1 MSSPKFMV
9 FKLRDLKIPLLILL
23 IAVLLFVFLTFR
35 NKSAAQTFAP
45 FESYQD
51 GKYIAGISLSDA
63 DMDLI
68 VDVQDNTIT
77 SVSLS
82 GLDESS
88 SALYT
93 DLVASLDYV
102 NTYVTS
108 TQSLELPETNYV
120 TATTQMLMDAVK
132 VALSTDENTEI
143 SSTYQKIDL
152 TNTDL
157 TNTNALEDDI
167 WVNEFEDDEAALENT
182 ESQAAEDI
190 LSENAESE
198 NFDTAEDSE
207 AVVEEIETSN

>member
-63 DMDLI
+63 DMDL
-68 VDVQDNTIT
+68 VVEVQDNTIT

-182 ESQAAEDI
+182 ESQAAEDV

-207 AVVEEIETSN
+207 AVVEKIETSN